1 MPFPLSTASTSCNV
15 DKTGVGASAGALVST
30 ESVSKAYELALKQL
44 MGAFGVMPCLTPDSH
59 GNVGYGV
66 RHEMGLVM
74 ARRAVDE
81 LRARNA
87 SLPPQVQIARVEKL
101 IEDRKKVSRMVR
113 LVTRLTTLMS
123 ID

>member
-1 MPFPLSTASTSCNV
+1 MIRQMASS
-15 DKTGVGASAGALVST
+15 ASASALVSAD
-30 ESVSKAYELALKQL
+30 SLVSKAYALLQAQL
-44 MGAFGVMPCLTPDSH
+44 MGAFGVMPCLTPDSL
-59 GNVGYGV
+59 GNDVGYGV
-66 RHEMGLVM
+66 RPEMGLVM

-87 SLPPQVQIARVEKL
+87 SLPPHVQIAKVEKL
-101 IEDRKKVSRMVR
+101 IEDRKQVSKMVR

>member
-1 MPFPLSTASTSCNV
+1 MIRQMASS
-15 DKTGVGASAGALVST
+15 ASASALVSAD
-30 ESVSKAYELALKQL
+30 SLVSKAYALLQAQL
-44 MGAFGVMPCLTPDSH
+44 MGAFGVMPCLTPDSL

-66 RHEMGLVM
+66 RPEMGLVM

-87 SLPPQVQIARVEKL
+87 SLPPYVQIAKVEKL
-101 IEDRKKVSRMVR
+101 IEDRKKVSKMVR

>member
-1 MPFPLSTASTSCNV
+1 MIRQMASSA
-15 DKTGVGASAGALVST
+15 GASALVS
-30 ESVSKAYELALKQL
+30 EDSLASKAYELLQAQL
-44 MGAFGVMPCLTPDSH
+44 MGAFGVMPCLLPDSL

-66 RHEMGLVM
+66 RPEMGLVM

-87 SLPPQVQIARVEKL
+87 SLPPHVQIAKVEKL
-101 IEDRKKVSRMVR
+101 IEDRKKVSKMVR

>member
-1 MPFPLSTASTSCNV
+1 MIRQMASS
-15 DKTGVGASAGALVST
+15 ASASALVSAD
-30 ESVSKAYELALKQL
+30 SLVSKAYALLQAQL
-44 MGAFGVMPCLTPDSH
+44 MGAFGVMPCLTPDSL

-66 RHEMGLVM
+66 RPEMGLVIISM

-87 SLPPQVQIARVEKL
+87 SLPPHVQIAKVEKL
-101 IEDRKKVSRMVR
+101 IEDRKKVSKMVR

>member
-1 MPFPLSTASTSCNV
+1 MIRQMAS
-15 DKTGVGASAGALVST
+15 SATDA
-30 ESVSKAYELALKQL
+30 SKAYELLQAQL
-44 MGAFGVMPCLTPDSH
+44 VGAFALMPVLLPGSLGPGDFR
-59 GNVGYGV
+59 YGV
-66 RHEMGLVM
+66 KPEMGKEM

-81 LRARNA
+81 VRARNA
-87 SLPPQVQIARVEKL
+87 LLPPNVQIAKVEKL

>member
-1 MPFPLSTASTSCNV
+1 MMIRQMASSAT
-15 DKTGVGASAGALVST
+15 DASVSA
-30 ESVSKAYELALKQL
+30 ESLVSKAYELLQAQL
-44 MGAFGVMPCLTPDSH
+44 VGAFGVMPCRTPDSL
-59 GNVGYGV
+59 GNDVGYGV
-66 RHEMGLVM
+66 RPEMGLVM

-87 SLPPQVQIARVEKL
+87 SLPPHVQIAKVEKL
-101 IEDRKKVSRMVR
+101 IEDRKKVSLMVR